1 MKRTAASALQLY
13 ILLFLVTIM
22 TGGAMAQP
30 FAYVANENSNS
41 VSGYSIAP
49 GSGALTQLPGSPFG
63 AGTNPDAIQ
72 FTPDAKYAYVAN
84 YGSATVS
91 AYSLNGTN
99 GALTPIA
106 GSPFPTDGNPITLA
120 ISPSGKFLYTGNS
133 DGNPDDN
140 GISGFSIDGATG
152 ALTPVPGSPF
162 FQFKEYFPGP
172 FAFTPSG
179 AYLYASSV
187 FGLNSY
193 IAGFALNADGSLTE
207 LTGSPFSSSY
217 PDGLAVAPSGNFL
230 FVGDYNGF
238 IEVYG
243 INGSTGALTLV
254 NSVPTLDTYPV
265 IEVTTSAGEFLYGGV
280 TQFGDPSGSVN
291 GFQIDTTTGGLTG
304 VPGSPFPAGSN
315 PQSLAGSS
323 SGRFLYAADAQN
335 NQAFGYSINAA
346 TGALTPIAGS
356 PFATGSTPESVAL
369 ANPAL
374 EECGA
379 STCRAKLLSLPVL
392 TRANQ

>member
-1 MKRTAASALQLY
+1 MISLGKRRPRNRPAGSL
-13 ILLFLVTIM
+13 TIEVYRSRP
-22 TGGAMAQP
+22 T
-30 FAYVANENSNS
+30 
-41 VSGYSIAP
+41 
-49 GSGALTQLPGSPFG
+49 LPECD
-63 AGTNPDAIQ
+63 TTIQ

-140 GISGFSIDGATG
+140 GVSGFSIDGATG

-193 IAGFALNADGSLTE
+193 IAGFAVECRWVSFTE

-243 INGSTGALTLV
+243 INGSTGALT
-254 NSVPTLDTYPV
+254 
-265 IEVTTSAGEFLYGGV
+265 
-280 TQFGDPSGSVN
+280 SG
-291 GFQIDTTTGGLTG
+291 
-304 VPGSPFPAGSN
+304 
-315 PQSLAGSS
+315 
-323 SGRFLYAADAQN
+323 
-335 NQAFGYSINAA
+335 
-346 TGALTPIAGS
+346 
-356 PFATGSTPESVAL
+356 
-369 ANPAL
+369 
-374 EECGA
+374 
-379 STCRAKLLSLPVL
+379 
-392 TRANQ
+392 